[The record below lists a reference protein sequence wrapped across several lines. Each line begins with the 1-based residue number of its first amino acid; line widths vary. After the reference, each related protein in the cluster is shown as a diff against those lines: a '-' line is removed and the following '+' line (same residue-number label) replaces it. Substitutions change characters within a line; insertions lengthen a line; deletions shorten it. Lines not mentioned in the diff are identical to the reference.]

1 MSEDPDDLDELR
13 KRKMEEL
20 QNQDSRESAEEQM
33 ENRRQQIKQQAAKY
47 LTKEARSRLGNI
59 RAAQPDMASAVEMQ
73 IAQLGKSGRIDKMT
87 DDQLKDIL
95 RSIKNEGDKNQ
106 SDIKFRR

>member
-13 KRKMEEL
+13 KRRMEEM
-20 QNQDSRESAEEQM
+20 QDQEEAAEKQRENQ
-33 ENRRQQIKQQAAKY
+33 RQQIKQEAAKY

-59 RAAQPDMASAVEMQ
+59 RAAQPDLAGAVEMQ
-73 IAQLGKSGRIDKMT
+73 IAQLGRSGRIQKMD
-87 DDQLKDIL
+87 DDQLKQIL